1 MKKLIIVAVIA
12 CIASSLTSC
21 VTVQKQY
28 LDGKV
33 LRDSTKVFVGVEFR
47 KGN

>member
-12 CIASSLTSC
+12 CIVSSLTSC

-33 LRDSTKVFVGVEFR
+33 LRDSTKVFVGIEFR

>member
-1 MKKLIIVAVIA
+1 MKKIILIAIIA
-12 CIASSLTSC
+12 TSLTSC

-33 LRDSTKVFVGVEFR
+33 LKGSTKVFVGIEFR
-47 KGN
+47 KGK

>member
-28 LDGKV
+28 IDGKV
-33 LRDSTKVFVGVEFR
+33 VKDSTKVFVGVEFR
-47 KGN
+47 KSK

>member
-1 MKKLIIVAVIA
+1 MKKLIIAIIVI
-12 CIASSLTSC
+12 SSLTSC

-33 LRDSTKVFVGVEFR
+33 LRDSTKVFVGLEFR